1 MRKFFKCFLL
11 GLIFLFTISLNK
23 CVKANSINSISMDI
37 YIDKNGDAN
46 ITETWNCYSDSG
58 TEVYHPYYNL
68 GNSQIINL
76 SVKEGSDYYS
86 TISNWDTSADFSDKA
101 YKCGINYIDNGV
113 ELCWGISDYGSH
125 TYTVNYTIT
134 NFVSTLSDA
143 QMVYWTLIPHDF
155 SNRIDKT
162 YIKIYADFD
171 IPDTVDVWGYGNYG
185 GTAYVYDGYI
195 EMQSDGPL
203 EKYEYMTIL
212 VKFPL
217 GSFDST
223 NIIDNDFEYY
233 YDMSKEGST
242 AYDSSSNN
250 YSTNFFK
257 DVFLPIFLI
266 CFFVIIFIIT
276 SIFKGCSKEDALAS
290 VPTGTVGTTAS
301 HDETAKSSTA
311 NKADELSPTYFMT
324 PSIKDDNKNGT
335 LSYSIYV
342 WNKTG
347 YELFS
352 SDDARAQ
359 NYAQTINGFA
369 DKFGSSVKVYDM
381 IVPNHTEMGLPQRL
395 KDSDAPST
403 SQADNIK
410 AAYAALSDKVTPI
423 NCYNRLAEHNTDY
436 IYFKSDHHWTGLGAY
451 YAYTAFADTN
461 DLPVLSLDDCEE
473 QKIDGFT
480 GSFTNSADG
489 LDSDTVSYWK
499 FPYNVTMDI
508 TQADGSSASYDSPYY
523 EAAEGGSNTYGVF
536 IMGDNALTVLKSAS
550 KNAAA
555 GKKIAVVKESYG
567 NAFVPYLTNNYEEV
581 HVIDFRY
588 FKQNL
593 VDYCKTNGIDEV
605 LFMNGVMS
613 ANTQVQLDSM
623 SGLFN

>member
-1 MRKFFKCFLL
+1 MSRRNDYDYFDLDNFDDSIDSREYRRRQQQRRPASYAARPSSQRPVRRPVKRR
-11 GLIFLFTISLNK
+11 NK
-23 CVKANSINSISMDI
+23 RR
-37 YIDKNGDAN
+37 
-46 ITETWNCYSDSG
+46 TR
-58 TEVYHPYYNL
+58 
-68 GNSQIINL
+68 
-76 SVKEGSDYYS
+76 
-86 TISNWDTSADFSDKA
+86 
-101 YKCGINYIDNGV
+101 
-113 ELCWGISDYGSH
+113 
-125 TYTVNYTIT
+125 
-134 NFVSTLSDA
+134 
-143 QMVYWTLIPHDF
+143 
-155 SNRIDKT
+155 NRI
-162 YIKIYADFD
+162 IIVASAL
-171 IPDTVDVWGYGNYG
+171 I
-185 GTAYVYDGYI
+185 
-195 EMQSDGPL
+195 
-203 EKYEYMTIL
+203 IL
-212 VKFPL
+212 
-217 GSFDST
+217 
-223 NIIDNDFEYY
+223 
-233 YDMSKEGST
+233 
-242 AYDSSSNN
+242 
-250 YSTNFFK
+250 
-257 DVFLPIFLI
+257 
-266 CFFVIIFIIT
+266 FVIIFIIT

-301 HDETAKSSTA
+301 PDETAKSSTA

-451 YAYTAFADTN
+451 YAYTAFADTK

-473 QKIDGFT
+473 QKVDGFT

>member
-1 MRKFFKCFLL
+1 
-11 GLIFLFTISLNK
+11 
-23 CVKANSINSISMDI
+23 
-37 YIDKNGDAN
+37 
-46 ITETWNCYSDSG
+46 
-58 TEVYHPYYNL
+58 
-68 GNSQIINL
+68 
-76 SVKEGSDYYS
+76 
-86 TISNWDTSADFSDKA
+86 
-101 YKCGINYIDNGV
+101 
-113 ELCWGISDYGSH
+113 
-125 TYTVNYTIT
+125 
-134 NFVSTLSDA
+134 
-143 QMVYWTLIPHDF
+143 
-155 SNRIDKT
+155 
-162 YIKIYADFD
+162 
-171 IPDTVDVWGYGNYG
+171 
-185 GTAYVYDGYI
+185 
-195 EMQSDGPL
+195 
-203 EKYEYMTIL
+203 
-212 VKFPL
+212 
-217 GSFDST
+217 
-223 NIIDNDFEYY
+223 
-233 YDMSKEGST
+233 
-242 AYDSSSNN
+242 
-250 YSTNFFK
+250 
-257 DVFLPIFLI
+257 
-266 CFFVIIFIIT
+266 
-276 SIFKGCSKEDALAS
+276 
-290 VPTGTVGTTAS
+290 
-301 HDETAKSSTA
+301 
-311 NKADELSPTYFMT
+311 MT
-324 PSIKDDNKNGT
+324 PSIKDDNTKGT

-410 AAYAALSDKVTPI
+410 TAYAALSDKVTPI

-550 KNAAA
+550 ENAAA
-555 GKKIAVVKESYG
+555 DKKIAVVKESYG

>member
-1 MRKFFKCFLL
+1 M
-11 GLIFLFTISLNK
+11 
-23 CVKANSINSISMDI
+23 
-37 YIDKNGDAN
+37 
-46 ITETWNCYSDSG
+46 
-58 TEVYHPYYNL
+58 
-68 GNSQIINL
+68 IIL
-76 SVKEGSDYYS
+76 
-86 TISNWDTSADFSDKA
+86 
-101 YKCGINYIDNGV
+101 
-113 ELCWGISDYGSH
+113 
-125 TYTVNYTIT
+125 
-134 NFVSTLSDA
+134 
-143 QMVYWTLIPHDF
+143 
-155 SNRIDKT
+155 
-162 YIKIYADFD
+162 
-171 IPDTVDVWGYGNYG
+171 
-185 GTAYVYDGYI
+185 
-195 EMQSDGPL
+195 
-203 EKYEYMTIL
+203 
-212 VKFPL
+212 
-217 GSFDST
+217 
-223 NIIDNDFEYY
+223 
-233 YDMSKEGST
+233 
-242 AYDSSSNN
+242 
-250 YSTNFFK
+250 
-257 DVFLPIFLI
+257 
-266 CFFVIIFIIT
+266 FVIIFIIT

-290 VPTGTVGTTAS
+290 VPTGTVGTTVS

-324 PSIKDDNKNGT
+324 PSIKDDNTKGT

-410 AAYAALSDKVTPI
+410 TAYAALSDKVTPI

-550 KNAAA
+550 ENAAA
-555 GKKIAVVKESYG
+555 DKKIAVVKESYG